1 MKNTRLAVDG
11 GKPVRVKEFRSR
23 PYITEEMIDKVA
35 SLMREGRLTRFIG
48 SPVPGTNEII
58 GLKSVES
65 AALGYEFS
73 VLGGPSVRGLE
84 SEWSRVHKVDYCVAV
99 NSATSGLTAAI
110 LAMDIEP
117 GEEIICSPFSFT
129 ASATSIV
136 CANAVPVF
144 ADIDLET
151 FCLSPS
157 SAEEAI
163 SHYTKGIMPI
173 HWNSNAGEL
182 DAVLSLGK
190 KYGLRIIEDASQ
202 CPGMVYKGRHL
213 GSHGDV
219 GVFSLNEPK
228 NIMTGEGGII
238 VTNNRDIAL
247 KCRLIRNH
255 GESIVDKDASERT
268 LVNCIGYNFRLVE
281 LLAEIGCMQL
291 KHLDYLNRIRKEN
304 YDYLLKELVNDFG
317 EYIISQRIT
326 HLESYFP
333 YTAGFRW
340 LSRRS
345 EIHRNVVAEV
355 LRSEGIPVASGV
367 SRLMCDNPMFQ
378 KKIAFGKYHF
388 PFLYNRE
395 GTKREYSIPDLP
407 NARRLQ
413 DEEYLGFFQIGWPN
427 TIEDMAD
434 IVKGL
439 RKIMANK
446 DRLANRKSL
455 SNGDMFVSGR
465 Q

>member
-1 MKNTRLAVDG
+1 MKNIRLAIDG
-11 GKPVRVKEFRSR
+11 GKPVRVSEFRSK
-23 PYITEEMIDKVA
+23 PYINEEMVNRVS

-48 SPVPGTNEII
+48 SPVPGTNEIL
-58 GLKSVES
+58 GLKSQECEK
-65 AALGYEFS
+65 LDYEFS
-73 VLGGPSVRGLE
+73 VLGGLSVRKLE
-84 SEWSRVHKVDYCVAV
+84 SEWAMVHNVDYCVAV

-110 LAMDIEP
+110 LALDIEP

-157 SAEEAI
+157 SAEEAV
-163 SHYTKGIMPI
+163 SQYTKGIMPI

-182 DAVLSLGK
+182 DSILSLGK
-190 KYGLRIIEDASQ
+190 NYGLRIIEDASQ
-202 CPGMVYKGRHL
+202 CPGMVYKGKHL

-238 VTNNRDIAL
+238 VTDNREIAF

-255 GESIVDKDASERT
+255 GESIVGEDAS
-268 LVNCIGYNFRLVE
+268 VNALINCVGYNFRLVE
-281 LLAEIGCMQL
+281 LLAEIGCLQL
-291 KHLDYLNRIRKEN
+291 EQLNYLNEIRKKN
-304 YDYLLKELVNDFG
+304 YAYFVKELANDFG
-317 EYIISQRIT
+317 EYIIPQKIT
-326 HLESYFP
+326 HPESYFP

-340 LSRRS
+340 LSYNS
-345 EIHRNVVAEV
+345 GIHRNVVAEV

-378 KKIAFGKYHF
+378 KKIAFGKNHF
-388 PFLYNRE
+388 PFLYDR
-395 GTKREYSIPDLP
+395 GGKKREYSIPDLP

-427 TIEDMAD
+427 SIEDMAD
-434 IVKGL
+434 IVDGF

-446 DRLANRKSL
+446 NKLANRMSL
-455 SNGDMFVSGR
+455 ASDNLFFSGR
-465 Q
+465 

>member
-1 MKNTRLAVDG
+1 MKNIRLAVDG
-11 GKPVRVKEFRSR
+11 GKPVRATEFRSR
-23 PYITEEMIDKVA
+23 PYITEEMIDRVA
-35 SLMREGRLTRFIG
+35 SLIREGRLTRFIG

-58 GLKSVES
+58 GLKSTECEM
-65 AALGYEFS
+65 LDYEFS
-73 VLGGPSVRGLE
+73 VLGGSSVRRLE

-110 LAMDIEP
+110 LAMGTEP
-117 GEEIICSPFSFT
+117 GEEVICSPFSFT

-157 SAEEAI
+157 SAEGAI
-163 SHYTKGIMPI
+163 SHYTKAIMPI

-182 DAVLSLGK
+182 DAVLLLGK

-202 CPGMVYKGRHL
+202 CPGMKYKGKHL

-255 GESIVDKDASERT
+255 GESIVDKDASEST
-268 LVNCIGYNFRLVE
+268 LVNCVGYNFRLVE
-281 LLAEIGCMQL
+281 LLAEIGCLQL
-291 KHLDYLNRIRKEN
+291 KHLGYVNKIRKDN
-304 YDYLLKELVNDFG
+304 YNYLVKELVNNLG
-317 EYIISQRIT
+317 EYIIPQKIT
-326 HLESYFP
+326 HLGSYFP

-340 LSRRS
+340 LSQKS
-345 EIHRNVVAEV
+345 TIHRNVVAEV

-378 KKIAFGKYHF
+378 NKIAFGKNHF

-395 GTKREYSIPDLP
+395 GKKREYSIPDLP

-427 TIEDMAD
+427 TIEDMED
-434 IVKGL
+434 IVKGFK
-439 RKIMANK
+439 KIMANK
-446 DRLANRKSL
+446 DKLANRISL
-455 SNGDMFVSGR
+455 ANDELFVSGR
-465 Q
+465 